1 MKEGSIAELINK
13 EQNNPIPN
21 TKKQIIFEGVTRG
34 MMILHNH
41 HILQRY
47 LKPEIILFD
56 SEYHPHLIDYGISK
70 IFDSCNTM
78 IKAPSNM
85 MYIAPEVI
93 SSGNFTEKS
102 DAYAFGIV
110 MYEIILGKRAIKNNE
125 SQLLQIKSNE
135 MNENL
140 KKLIEKCIS
149 ENPND
154 LIIEY

>member
-1 MKEGSIAELINK
+1 
-13 EQNNPIPN
+13 
-21 TKKQIIFEGVTRG
+21 
-34 MMILHNH
+34 
-41 HILQRY
+41 
-47 LKPEIILFD
+47 
-56 SEYHPHLIDYGISK
+56 
-70 IFDSCNTM
+70 
-78 IKAPSNM
+78 M